1 MYKSPIEI
9 VHTEMRVQMENGIMK
24 AVQDVGINVDKDEL
38 LKALAYDR
46 EQYQKGYADGREAV
60 HGWISVE
67 DRLPEE
73 PCAVLVVV
81 YGNAVCVARYNYP
94 GCFETGFGM
103 RFSAGNGVTHW
114 MPLPEPP
121 KMDGGAEE

>member
-9 VHTEMRVQMENGIMK
+9 MQKEMRVQMENGIMK

-46 EQYQKGYADGREAV
+46 EQYQKGFADGRKAGHE
-60 HGWISVE
+60 WISVW
-67 DRLPEE
+67 DRLPEDQRD
-73 PCAVLVVV
+73 VLTVNGH
-81 YGNAVCVARYNYP
+81 GNIRMMGFWSKRGEQLMWLHNGRFKHYNDI
-94 GCFETGFGM
+94 
-103 RFSAGNGVTHW
+103 THW

-121 KMDGGAEE
+121 KEDA